1 MISTSSSTR
10 ITNAIKK
17 KEEKNDTRILSAATT
32 ARNNCIF

>member
-17 KEEKNDTRILSAATT
+17 EEKNDTRIVSAATT